1 MDYQAVAAFEHHN
14 SLLNQLAGSS
24 GLADPMCSRSEWIFG
39 FHEAFTPQKKLFLR
53 QNDSSVLAL
62 AAWVHPVVGLLLEPV
77 EAHWFFS
84 ASLMGPESAALL
96 EDLLQEPELR
106 GRKPHIAISGLQQ
119 GSELWNNLLML
130 LDLEH
135 EVGCLEPILFRSA
148 SLQGGADGFL
158 SRRSAKFRK
167 NLRQAEQRARGQG
180 ITIERC
186 LPTTDEDAERA
197 FDRMLA
203 IEAQSWKGLENCG
216 MGEEPY
222 STFYRLVYK
231 RMCRSGAA
239 RAMFARHD
247 GRDIGFVMG
256 GVNGRHYRGQQF
268 SYALDWAAQSVGN
281 LLQWAQIQWL
291 CEEGIA
297 QYDMGSTLE
306 YKLHWTEIESR
317 SHTLIWRPIR

>member
-1 MDYQAVAAFEHHN
+1 MDYQAVAAFEHQN

-62 AAWVHPVVGLLLEPV
+62 TAWVHPVVGLLLEPV

-96 EDLLQEPELR
+96 EDLLQEPGLH
-106 GRKPHIAISGLQQ
+106 GKKPHIAISGLQQ
-119 GSELWNNLLML
+119 DSELWNNLLML

-167 NLRQAEQRARGQG
+167 NLRQAEQRARGHG
-180 ITIERC
+180 IAMERC
-186 LPTTDEDAERA
+186 LPTTDEEAERA
-197 FDRMLA
+197 FD
-203 IEAQSWKGLENCG
+203 
-216 MGEEPY
+216 
-222 STFYRLVYK
+222 
-231 RMCRSGAA
+231 
-239 RAMFARHD
+239 
-247 GRDIGFVMG
+247 
-256 GVNGRHYRGQQF
+256 
-268 SYALDWAAQSVGN
+268 
-281 LLQWAQIQWL
+281 
-291 CEEGIA
+291 
-297 QYDMGSTLE
+297 
-306 YKLHWTEIESR
+306 
-317 SHTLIWRPIR
+317 